1 MTMTTPTKVAI
12 ESNRAWLMFLL
23 AAAVQVSVVAV
34 FEWKSAP
41 IRAETTRLL
50 ALELAAE
57 SEAFCE
63 KQGIPSTASN
73 HQNCLSG
80 VRTIRD
86 SHSARI
92 NRDNGYGL

>member
-12 ESNRAWLMFLL
+12 ESNRSWLMLL
-23 AAAVQVSVVAV
+23 VAAAVLVTLVAL
-34 FEWKSAP
+34 FEWRSAP
-41 IRAETTRLL
+41 FRAETTRLL
-50 ALELAAE
+50 GLELAAE

-63 KQGIPSTASN
+63 KQGIPSTNSN

-80 VRTIRD
+80 VQTIRD